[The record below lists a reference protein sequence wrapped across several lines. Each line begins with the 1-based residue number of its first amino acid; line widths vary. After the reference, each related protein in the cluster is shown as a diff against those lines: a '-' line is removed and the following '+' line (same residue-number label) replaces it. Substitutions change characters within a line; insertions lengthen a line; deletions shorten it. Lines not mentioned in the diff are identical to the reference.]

1 MAESRNIIADGT
13 FLQTLIPQKIPFVMV
28 DTLTEFSDTRIVS
41 EFTVPSNNILVE
53 EGHFTGPGLI
63 ENMAQTIALH
73 TGYKFYLKKKTAPTG
88 YIGAIKKAEVIDL
101 PEVDQKLITTV
112 DILHDIMDVTL
123 VQAKVECDGRLL
135 ASSEMKTVLAN

>member
-1 MAESRNIIADGT
+1 MTESRNIIADGT
-13 FLQTLIPQKIPFVMV
+13 FLQTLIPQKFPFVMV
-28 DTLTEFSDTRIVS
+28 DTLTEFSETRIVS
-41 EFTVPSNNILVE
+41 EFTVPRNNIFVE
-53 EGHFTGPGLI
+53 EGQFTGPGLI

-73 TGYKFYLKKKTAPTG
+73 TGYKYYLNKKTPPTG

-101 PEVDQKLITTV
+101 PEVDQKLTTTV
-112 DILHDIMDVTL
+112 DILHDIMDVTV